1 MKQGN
6 FVYPRRRPLRWL
18 LQKLSV
24 PALALFAR
32 LQVIGQENMPAE
44 GPLLVVAN
52 HFSFLDP
59 VAFVR
64 MARWP
69 LEFIGGADFPHA
81 PEAVKF
87 IPKIWGYYPVY
98 RGTGSRYALQAALEI
113 LRQKG
118 VLAIFP
124 EGGSW
129 AEVLRPARPGTAWLA
144 AESGARVLPVGL
156 HGLNDVFPW
165 KPGKRAQVTIRI
177 GKPIGPFQVRGRGRE
192 RRRQLEAIGD
202 EIMQHIAEL
211 LPAEKRGV
219 YAEDPALRAA
229 AWEVAAYP
237 WDDRVEGQVEGEVH

>member
-1 MKQGN
+1 MKQGRYT
-6 FVYPRRRPLRWL
+6 YPRRRYLRWL
-18 LQKLSV
+18 LQKLSM

-32 LQVIGQENMPAE
+32 LQITGQENMPTE

-64 MARWP
+64 IARWP

-81 PEAVKF
+81 PQVVKF

-156 HGLNDVFPW
+156 HGLNDIFPW

-192 RRRQLEAIGD
+192 RRRQLDAIGD

-219 YAEDPALRAA
+219 YADDPALRAA

-237 WDDRVEGQVEGEVH
+237 WANRIEGEVEGEIH